1 EGMDRF
7 TEALGLL
14 TPKRTALV
22 LIAGCGAPR
31 GSGWPRWGLIKVAE
45 VSQLWIYP
53 VKSCRGAAL
62 TLAECSQLGLGSG
75 PLKDRHW
82 IIVDEA
88 CHMITGRVQPSLVLV
103 SVSKKNDDLCLN
115 ATGMQELRIPF
126 ELPKSNPIFK
136 TYAFCRVFQ
145 TDIEGRDCGDK
156 AAEWITTYLKNTQ
169 PFRLMSYEPTM
180 KPRRSKNNMKTG
192 CFYSFL
198 QIAYSDLSACMLLS
212 EASVE
217 DLNTRLEKKVKV
229 ENFRPVIVVKD
240 CEPYKEVNRFFYID
254 RCIFTTV
261 DPDTGIISRKEPLQ
275 TLKSYR
281 QCDPSEKHIYKSDAL
296 FGVHFRIDETG
307 VIQVGDPVYKIC

>member
-1 EGMDRF
+1 
-7 TEALGLL
+7 
-14 TPKRTALV
+14 PQ
-22 LIAGCGAPR
+22 PH
-31 GSGWPRWGLIKVAE
+31 PQLIKVAE

-126 ELPKSNPIFK
+126 ELPKSNPVK
-136 TYAFCRVFQ
+136 MLRVFQ

-156 AAEWITTYLKNTQ
+156 AADWITTYLKNTQ

-180 KPRRSKNNMKTG
+180 KPRRSKNNAPV
-192 CFYSFL
+192 FRDSD

-240 CEPYKEVNRFFYID
+240 CEPYKEETWTAIQIGNVKFSRVMGCT